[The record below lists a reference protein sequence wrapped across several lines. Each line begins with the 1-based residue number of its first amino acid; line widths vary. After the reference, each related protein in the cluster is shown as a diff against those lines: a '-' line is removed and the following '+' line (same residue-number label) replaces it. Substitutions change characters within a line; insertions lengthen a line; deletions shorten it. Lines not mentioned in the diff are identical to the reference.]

1 MEDIEHPHRWLGAC
15 HEVGHLFL
23 FKAAEVP
30 VELLKLWGSGD
41 NISGLCRP
49 KGKIS
54 IPEERF
60 KYYLAVSP
68 AGMAAELIALEKYG
82 FRIPEAWIERGSS
95 SDVEIF
101 HKEREKGDPSWTEC
115 MKVAKSVL
123 IPNWSRLE
131 VIATK
136 LYRRGK
142 HNGNT

>member
-1 MEDIEHPHRWLGAC
+1 MEDIEHPHKWLGAC
-15 HEVGHLFL
+15 HEVGHLLL

-41 NISGLCRP
+41 DISGFCRP
-49 KGKIS
+49 KGNIMV
-54 IPEERF
+54 PEERA

-68 AGMAAELIALEKYG
+68 AGMAAEHIALEKYD
-82 FRIPEAWIERGSS
+82 FKIPMAWIERGCSG
-95 SDVEIF
+95 DIEIF
-101 HKEREKGDPSWTEC
+101 NKERRKGDPGWTEC
-115 MKVAKSVL
+115 LKTAKSVL
-123 IPNWSRLE
+123 IPNWSKLE